1 MNSSIS
7 STACS
12 SPNNDS
18 IEKIIKNDTV
28 RYRRKGKIYILISF
42 ILL

>member
-1 MNSSIS
+1 MNSSIP

-18 IEKIIKNDTV
+18 VEKMIKNDTV
-28 RYRRKGKIYILISF
+28 RYKRKGKFL
-42 ILL
+42 